1 MFFHERRDKL
11 RMPDMMPVLRE
22 PKKTAK
28 GSRKLLAILLLL
40 FAILLAVL
48 FFRSP
53 ISKISE
59 IAISGGQ
66 YLSTEAILDAVGVK
80 EGVDS
85 YFYPSEASLA
95 KRIAKLAPVESVVVR
110 KNFPGKLDIQVHEF
124 PAVAFELMNTGE
136 ITAILSNGTVLTAG
150 SNFVVDK
157 PVLSGW
163 MKDDPNKA
171 KLIKALAAI
180 PDDLLTD
187 FSEIMPYPS
196 NSYKDRIKIYT
207 RTKFEIITAVSL
219 LPDKAETIHAVIETQ
234 EPGSLTMLLSDRY
247 VPYIDENGTEGD
259 QEEAGG

>member
-1 MFFHERRDKL
+1 
-11 RMPDMMPVLRE
+11 MPDMMPVLRE

-28 GSRKLLAILLLL
+28 GSRKLLAVLLLL
-40 FAILLAVL
+40 FAVLLAVL

-59 IAISGGQ
+59 ITISGGQ
-66 YLSTEAILDAVGVK
+66 YLSVEAIHAAAGVT

-85 YFYPSEASLA
+85 YFYPSEATLE
-95 KRIAKLAPVESVVVR
+95 KRIAKLAPVESVVVS
-110 KNFPGKLDIQVHEF
+110 KSFPGKLDIQVREY

-163 MKDDPNKA
+163 AKDNPYKA
-171 KLIKALAAI
+171 ELIEALAGI

-187 FSEIMPYPS
+187 FSEIMPHPS

-234 EPGSLTMLLSDRY
+234 EPGSVTMLLSDRY
-247 VPYIDENGTEGD
+247 VPYIDENGEDAETGE
-259 QEEAGG
+259 